1 MIKTLLMILDPVA
14 TWERVVAAQRK
25 WGTVLLGYLL
35 PLLLLSAIVEGF
47 GLTRWGRQLGEIPHV
62 RTLTVAETVFFETAQ
77 VLLSFAVVLV
87 GAKLI
92 KSLGETFH
100 GRHTM
105 NQSFTVAAYGLGPV
119 FLLRMLNAFPEM
131 PVWVSWAIGIV
142 LAAAVLYHGLP
153 RVMQPDPPHAFG
165 LYLMSILLLTLVSGL
180 ARFLTDWYLQ
190 GRFPKLN
197 AIISHLPLH

>member
-1 MIKTLLMILDPVA
+1 MIKTLLLILDPVA
-14 TWERVVAAQRK
+14 TWDRVVAAQRK
-25 WGTVLLGYLL
+25 WGAVLLGYLL

-47 GLTRWGRQLGEIPHV
+47 GLTRWGRQLGQIPHL
-62 RTLTVAETVFFETAQ
+62 RTLTVREAVFFEAAQ
-77 VLLSFAVVLV
+77 LLMSFAVVFF

-100 GRHTM
+100 GRHTL
-105 NQSFTVAAYGLGPV
+105 NQSFTVAGLGPV

-190 GRFPKLN
+190 GRFPKLD
-197 AIISHLPLH
+197 ALISRLPLH